1 MNSDW
6 IKVIVST
13 NSKINGICIYPS
25 ITISILPIRS
35 ITVKN
40 CRNCNSCSECKVFN
54 CPNISCKSKADVF
67 NELLISPIAG
77 FLVTLPA
84 DFWSSPY
91 THRLCAVPLALHS
104 GAAAFAASAPER
116 SAPLQSGLCRRPS
129 VSNLP
134 SQPAHRQ
141 QPGKKKRP
149 SVVGKPPSTGSRG
162 LELE

>member
-77 FLVTLPA
+77 FLVTLSA

-91 THRLCAVPLALHS
+91 THRLFARFRLRSIRERRRLLPPLPNAPRRSNPGYAADLQFQISLPNLRTGNSRAKKS
-104 GAAAFAASAPER
+104 GLPWWEGRRLLAPEDW
-116 SAPLQSGLCRRPS
+116 
-129 VSNLP
+129 N
-134 SQPAHRQ
+134 
-141 QPGKKKRP
+141 
-149 SVVGKPPSTGSRG
+149 
-162 LELE
+162 